1 MPMSN
6 RALLVGAPHGFYRM
20 SYTEWAGP
28 TGAPTVICVHG
39 LTRNG
44 RDFDVLAEALSSDFH
59 VVCPDVLGR
68 GKSDWLEHSEDYD
81 FPVYVAALAQLIA
94 RLDVPE
100 VLWVGTSMGGLIGML
115 TAALPRAPIQ
125 RLVVNDIGPLLAKE
139 GIARIATYVGKDPSF
154 ADLAALEAYQREVA
168 ASFGPLTDA
177 QWRHLATHA
186 ARTKPDGS
194 LGLAYDPSI
203 GEPFKQAAPVDVDLW
218 PQWDRIACP
227 TLVLRG
233 ANSDLLRRPDALAMT
248 QRGPRA
254 SLVEFPGIGH
264 APALMA
270 PDQIAAVRGFLLGGA
285 G

>member
-28 TGAPTVICVHG
+28 AGAATVICVHG

-44 RDFDVLAEALSSDFH
+44 RDFDMLAEALASDFR

-68 GKSDWLEHSEDYD
+68 GKSDWLEHAEDYD
-81 FPVYVAALAQLIA
+81 IPVYVAALAQLIA

-115 TAALPRAPIQ
+115 TAALPRAPIR

-139 GIARIATYVGKDPSF
+139 GIARIAAYVGKDPSF
-154 ADLAALEAYQREVA
+154 ADLAALEAYLRQVA
-168 ASFGPLTDA
+168 ASFGPLSDA

-186 ARTKPDGS
+186 ARAKPDGS

-203 GEPFKQAAPVDVDLW
+203 GESFKKATPVDVDLW